1 MTKSKKAEGDAAP
14 AKDEEVVQIN
24 KWDGTA
30 VKHALDDSVK
40 SALMNHS
47 NMKEH
52 FSIIDGRLFICA
64 LAVIIALV
72 ALGYDYQYSFP
83 TSKPILIVCV
93 CCYFLLMGVL
103 TVYTTYV
110 EKGIFVVSNQ
120 KDSSGNV
127 KRWQASSDMKKY
139 DDKYELT
146 VQLKDTRGIR
156 EATVIKSVANFIDV
170 NGVVLDDLVANEVNR
185 IVNSLNA
192 DRKDK

>member
-1 MTKSKKAEGDAAP
+1 MSSKSKKGTDNAQTKED
-14 AKDEEVVQIN
+14 EVVQIN

-40 SALMNHS
+40 NALMNHS
-47 NMKEH
+47 DMKEH
-52 FSIIDGRLFICA
+52 FAIIDGRLFICT
-64 LAVIIALV
+64 LAVLIALV

-83 TSKPILIVCV
+83 ASKPVLIICV
-93 CCYFLLMGVL
+93 CCYFFLMGVL

-110 EKGIFVVSNQ
+110 EKGIFVVANQ
-120 KDSSGNV
+120 KNGTGSA

-146 VQLKDTRGIR
+146 VQLKDSRGIR
-156 EATVIKSVANFIDV
+156 EATVMKSVANFIDA
-170 NGVVLDDLVANEVNR
+170 NGVVLDDLVASEVNR

>member
-1 MTKSKKAEGDAAP
+1 MGSKTKNNEGN
-14 AKDEEVVQIN
+14 KDDEPVKIN

-40 SALMNHS
+40 TALMNRT

-52 FSIIDGRLFICA
+52 HAIIDGRLFICA
-64 LAVIIALV
+64 LAVSTALI

-83 TSKPILIVCV
+83 TSKPVLIVCV
-93 CCYFLLMGVL
+93 CFYFFLMGVL

-110 EKGIFVVSNQ
+110 EKGIFAVGNQ
-120 KDSSGNV
+120 KDDKGNQ
-127 KRWQASSDMKKY
+127 KRWQASSDMRKY

-146 VQLKDTRGIR
+146 LQLRDGRGVR
-156 EATVIKSVANFIDV
+156 EATVVKSVANFIDV
-170 NGVVLDDLVANEVNR
+170 NGTLLDDLVANELNR

-192 DRKDK
+192 EKKDK

>member
-1 MTKSKKAEGDAAP
+1 MSSKSKRSDNSG
-14 AKDEEVVQIN
+14 KDDEPVKIN

-40 SALMNHS
+40 TALMNRT

-52 FSIIDGRLFICA
+52 HAIIDGRLLICA
-64 LAVIIALV
+64 LAVATALV

-83 TSKPILIVCV
+83 TSKPVLIVCV
-93 CCYFLLMGVL
+93 CFYFFLMGVL

-110 EKGIFVVSNQ
+110 EKGIFAVGNQ
-120 KDSSGNV
+120 KDEKGNV

-146 VQLKDTRGIR
+146 IQLRDSRGVR
-156 EATVIKSVANFIDV
+156 EATVIKSVANFVDT
-170 NGVVLDDLVANEVNR
+170 NGTVLDDLVANELSR
-185 IVNSLNA
+185 IVNSLNSEK
-192 DRKDK
+192 KDK

>member
-1 MTKSKKAEGDAAP
+1 MLRDFPSFQPVK
-14 AKDEEVVQIN
+14 IN

-40 SALMNHS
+40 TALMNRT

-52 FSIIDGRLFICA
+52 HAIIDGRLFICA
-64 LAVIIALV
+64 LAVSTALI

-83 TSKPILIVCV
+83 TSKPVLIVCV
-93 CCYFLLMGVL
+93 CFYFFLMGVL

-110 EKGIFVVSNQ
+110 EKGIFAVGNQ
-120 KDSSGNV
+120 KDDKGNQ
-127 KRWQASSDMKKY
+127 KRWQASSDMRKY

-146 VQLKDTRGIR
+146 LQLRDGRGVR
-156 EATVIKSVANFIDV
+156 EATVVKSVANFIDV
-170 NGVVLDDLVANEVNR
+170 NGTLLDDLVANELNR

-192 DRKDK
+192 EKKDK

>member
-1 MTKSKKAEGDAAP
+1 MGSKTKNNEGN
-14 AKDEEVVQIN
+14 KDDEPVKIN

-40 SALMNHS
+40 TALMNRT

-52 FSIIDGRLFICA
+52 HAIIDGRLLICG
-64 LAVIIALV
+64 LAVFTALV

-83 TSKPILIVCV
+83 TSKPVLIVCV
-93 CCYFLLMGVL
+93 CFYFFLMGVL

-110 EKGIFVVSNQ
+110 EKGIFAVGNQ
-120 KDSSGNV
+120 KDDKGNQ
-127 KRWQASSDMKKY
+127 KRWQASSDMRKY

-146 VQLKDTRGIR
+146 IQLRDGRGVR
-156 EATVIKSVANFIDV
+156 EATVVKSVANFIDV
-170 NGVVLDDLVANEVNR
+170 NGTLLDDLVANELNR

-192 DRKDK
+192 EKKDK

>member
-1 MTKSKKAEGDAAP
+1 MLRDFPSFQPVK
-14 AKDEEVVQIN
+14 IN

-40 SALMNHS
+40 TALMNRT

-52 FSIIDGRLFICA
+52 HAIIDGRLFICA
-64 LAVIIALV
+64 LAVSTALI

-83 TSKPILIVCV
+83 TSKPVLIVCV
-93 CCYFLLMGVL
+93 CFYFFLMGVL

-110 EKGIFVVSNQ
+110 EKGIFAVGNQ
-120 KDSSGNV
+120 KDDKGNQ
-127 KRWQASSDMKKY
+127 KRWQASSDMRKY

-146 VQLKDTRGIR
+146 LQLRDGRGVR
-156 EATVIKSVANFIDV
+156 EATVVKSVANFIDV
-170 NGVVLDDLVANEVNR
+170 NGTLLDDLVANELNR

-192 DRKDK
+192 DKKDK

>member
-1 MTKSKKAEGDAAP
+1 MGSKTKTNEGN
-14 AKDEEVVQIN
+14 KDDEPVKIN

-40 SALMNHS
+40 TALMNRT

-52 FSIIDGRLFICA
+52 HAIIDGRLFICA
-64 LAVIIALV
+64 LAVSTALI

-83 TSKPILIVCV
+83 TSKPVLIVCV
-93 CCYFLLMGVL
+93 CFYFFLMGVL

-110 EKGIFVVSNQ
+110 EKGIFAVGNQ
-120 KDSSGNV
+120 KDDKGNQ
-127 KRWQASSDMKKY
+127 KRWQASSDMRKY

-146 VQLKDTRGIR
+146 LQLRDGRGVR
-156 EATVIKSVANFIDV
+156 EATVVKSVANFIDV
-170 NGVVLDDLVANEVNR
+170 NGTLLDDLVANELNR

-192 DRKDK
+192 EKKDK

>member
-1 MTKSKKAEGDAAP
+1 MSNKNKKQSETVP
-14 AKDEEVVQIN
+14 AKEEEVVQIN

-40 SALMNHS
+40 NALMEHS

-52 FSIIDGRLFICA
+52 FAIIDGRLFICA
-64 LAVIIALV
+64 MAVAIALV
-72 ALGYDYQYSFP
+72 ALGYDFQYSFP
-83 TSKPILIVCV
+83 ASKPVLIVCV
-93 CCYFLLMGVL
+93 LCYFFLMGVL

-110 EKGIFVVSNQ
+110 EKGIFVVGNQ
-120 KDSSGNV
+120 KDASGAV

-146 VQLKDTRGIR
+146 VQLKDSRGIR
-156 EATVIKSVANFIDV
+156 EATVTKSVANFIDV
-170 NGVVLDDLVANEVNR
+170 NGLVLDDLVASEVNR